1 MSGTLLG
8 YWERVRDNHMVEF
21 IRSGSDIR
29 GYIVDIGKILEEYH
43 FRVGELTVIVQEG
56 DQNTYI
62 GKVKCRDRDGLSW
75 WEDTT
80 FYIDGNKATV
90 RDDIWRQV
98 L

>member
-8 YWERVRDNHMVEF
+8 YWKRARDNHVVEF
-21 IRSGSDIR
+21 IRAGSDIR

-56 DQNTYI
+56 NQNMYL
-62 GKVKCRDRDGLSW
+62 GKEKCRDCGGSSW

-80 FYIDGNKATV
+80 FYVDDNRATM
-90 RDDIWRQV
+90 RDDVWRQI